1 MKQLWNP
8 GDDLCAEHSLPGEY
22 CPEGGKN
29 AGIILFQKITF
40 RSQAE
45 RFYYIF
51 VIRKGGQK
59 QNPGI
64 WKFFQDQSRCLQSR
78 HIFHADIH
86 KQNIRLVSAV

>member
-8 GDDLCAEHSLPGEY
+8 GDDLCAEYSLPGEY

-51 VIRKGGQK
+51 VIRKGGRK
-59 QNPGI
+59 QDLRYSS
-64 WKFFQDQSRCLQSR
+64 QAS
-78 HIFHADIH
+78 
-86 KQNIRLVSAV
+86 

>member
-8 GDDLCAEHSLPGEY
+8 GDDLCAEYSLPGEY

-45 RFYYIF
+45 RFLLYI
-51 VIRKGGQK
+51 RHQK
-59 QNPGI
+59 RWSEAESWHLEILSG
-64 WKFFQDQSRCLQSR
+64 S
-78 HIFHADIH
+78 
-86 KQNIRLVSAV
+86 KQMPPVQTYFSCGYP